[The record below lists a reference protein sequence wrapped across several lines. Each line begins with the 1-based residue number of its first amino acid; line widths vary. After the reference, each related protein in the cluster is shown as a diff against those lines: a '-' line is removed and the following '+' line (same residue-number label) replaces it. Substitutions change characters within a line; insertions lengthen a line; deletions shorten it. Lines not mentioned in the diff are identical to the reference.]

1 MRGEFEERLTELEE
15 RLGYRFHNLDLLKEA
30 LTHKSFSRSLHNE
43 RLEFLGDAVLEL
55 IIRSYLLEAFQER
68 SEGELSKLKSAL
80 VREECLADQ
89 ALKLHLDRY
98 LRVGKGEEI
107 KRSMLAAAFEAL
119 IGAIYLDGGLSK
131 ARELVMRTVGR
142 RLWEVE
148 GDEIKGDYK
157 SALQE
162 RWQALAKSP
171 PTYRVISESGPDH
184 DKTFEVEV
192 YLAGIPYGRGKG
204 KSKKEAE
211 QNAARAALE
220 KLLAVE
226 EGDVPAEEV

>member
-1 MRGEFEERLTELEE
+1 MRVKFEERLTELEG

-55 IIRSYLLEAFQER
+55 IIRSYLLEAFEER

-98 LRVGKGEEI
+98 LRVGKGEEVT
-107 KRSMLAAAFEAL
+107 RSMLAAAFEAL

-131 ARELVMRTVGR
+131 ARELVIKTVGR

-162 RWQALAKSP
+162 RLQTLAKSP
-171 PTYRVISESGPDH
+171 PKYRVISESGPDH
-184 DKTFEVEV
+184 DKTFEAEV
-192 YLAGIPYGRGKG
+192 YLAGIPYGRGRG

-211 QNAARAALE
+211 QNAAKAALE
-220 KLLAVE
+220 RLSAAE
-226 EGDVPAEEV
+226 EGDVPAEEI